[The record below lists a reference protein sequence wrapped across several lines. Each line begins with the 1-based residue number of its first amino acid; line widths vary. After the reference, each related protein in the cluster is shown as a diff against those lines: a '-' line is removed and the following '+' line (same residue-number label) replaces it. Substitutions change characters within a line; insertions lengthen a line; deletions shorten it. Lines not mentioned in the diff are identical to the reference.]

1 MFKSILRVLKS
12 VREYKI
18 FAIITP
24 LFMIGEAAVECFL
37 PYIMSEFV
45 GKIESNNN
53 TVTAKATGGN
63 TAYGIYVYAAKAATA
78 SGPLAGDHAIAGEAT
93 INGGKYTA
101 TASGTTAYAACVAD
115 PVLQGEATAT
125 PTLII
130 NGGKFK
136 GTAGATPFADVSLA
150 GEPAG

>member
-45 GKIESNNN
+45 GKIEIVNGIEELVPYFILIFAMTIVSI
-53 TVTAKATGGN
+53 TCGILGGR
-63 TAYGIYVYAAKAATA
+63 
-78 SGPLAGDHAIAGEAT
+78 E
-93 INGGKYTA
+93 
-101 TASGTTAYAACVAD
+101 
-115 PVLQGEATAT
+115 
-125 PTLII
+125 
-130 NGGKFK
+130 
-136 GTAGATPFADVSLA
+136 
-150 GEPAG
+150 